1 MPKYVTTEELDEA
14 IKKVDNNGIRE
25 EMKNIKRQMKD
36 LLEDF
41 DEIKGRKGWFYELE
55 SKTNNSKYIK

>member
-25 EMKNIKRQMKD
+25 EIKTMKRQMKD

-41 DEIKGRKGWFYELE
+41 DEIKGRKG
-55 SKTNNSKYIK
+55 